1 MLIIRFRFA
10 RGFRDLKRLEG
21 ITRSPVYSYLS
32 STIHGSK
39 VIRSYRAEQMCS
51 NQFLS
56 YFDDHIRSYF
66 LILTTERW
74 AGMRF
79 DWVTFTFL
87 SLVTIFSMFVRI
99 YYQQLSTADVAL
111 TLAYSLNLMG
121 LLQWTIRFDKKRLI
135 EFD

>member
-1 MLIIRFRFA
+1 
-10 RGFRDLKRLEG
+10 
-21 ITRSPVYSYLS
+21 
-32 STIHGSK
+32 
-39 VIRSYRAEQMCS
+39 
-51 NQFLS
+51 
-56 YFDDHIRSYF
+56 
-66 LILTTERW
+66 
-74 AGMRF
+74 MRF